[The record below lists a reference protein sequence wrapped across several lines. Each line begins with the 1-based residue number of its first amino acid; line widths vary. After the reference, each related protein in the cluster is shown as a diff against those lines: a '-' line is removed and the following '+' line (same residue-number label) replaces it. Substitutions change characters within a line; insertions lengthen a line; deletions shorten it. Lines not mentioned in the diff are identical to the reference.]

1 MQNLFRMVGFLDI
14 LDIIIVSYLFYSF
27 FTIIRG
33 TRAMQ
38 LLIGVGV
45 LIAATILTYTIKL
58 DTISWILNKF
68 WTVGIVALIIVFQPE
83 VRRALV
89 RMGEHPFFHP
99 FLFEDKFINKVIRSV
114 VGMARIKRGALLV
127 FERNTGLEEY
137 IESGVKMDSEYSQE
151 LVFTIFSPN
160 TPLHDG
166 AVIVRGSRIIAA
178 GCLLPLTDNPKLSRI
193 YGTRHRAA
201 IGLSEETDALV
212 VVVSEETGDISI
224 VVGGKITP
232 KIEEDSL
239 KDILLT
245 YSG

>member
-1 MQNLFRMVGFLDI
+1 MQNLFRMINFFDI
-14 LDIIIVSYLFYSF
+14 LVIAIVSYLLYSF
-27 FTIIRG
+27 FLIIRG

-38 LLIGVGV
+38 LVTGVGI
-45 LIAATILTYTIKL
+45 LIAATIVTYIIKL
-58 DTISWILNKF
+58 ETISWILNKF
-68 WTVGIVALIIVFQPE
+68 WTVGLVALLIVFQPE

-99 FLFEDKFINKVIRSV
+99 FLFEEKFINKVIKSIV
-114 VGMARIKRGALLV
+114 NLAKIKQGALIV
-127 FERNTGLEEY
+127 FERSTGLEEY
-137 IESGVKMDSEYSQE
+137 IESGVKMDSEYSPE
-151 LVFTIFSPN
+151 LIATVFSPN

-166 AVIVRGSRIIAA
+166 AVIIRGSRIIAS

-212 VVVSEETGDISI
+212 IVVSEETGDIS
-224 VVGGKITP
+224 VVVAGKITP
-232 KIEEDSL
+232 KIEEGSL
-239 KDILLT
+239 KDVLLT